1 MPLNLRVAAPA
12 TLASLGVILALVV
25 AGLVDLSGAE
35 AAKQPKCGD
44 TITTDTTLHNDLV
57 NCPNNGILIGADNI
71 TLDLNGHL
79 VDGDGTPA
87 AGCDPNAEICDAGVA
102 NDGHDGVTVKHGR
115 VREFAIGVLFG
126 TTTAGRV
133 RENRVLGVS
142 SARNQFV
149 GLAIFSSA
157 RSLVRNSAGKGST
170 APGDGAGL
178 FLGDSRH
185 VRVLDSSFRNNAD
198 TGIIVGHSTHNLIKG
213 NLVKRNKVIGIVLE
227 ESGSNQVRRNRSV
240 HDGAIGIYIAP
251 GSRNVIARNRISRTD
266 GAEHEGA
273 GIEVDGG
280 DHNVFARNSIH
291 DTKGNA
297 ISVGF
302 TAVVGT
308 VVRRNHIRRAGEDGV
323 HVSHKAKRTLLRRNR
338 ARHSKDDGFD
348 VNGRTTKLTSNDA
361 VRNHDLGIEAVRGVN
376 DGGGNVARHNGDPR
390 QCTHIACN

>member
-1 MPLNLRVAAPA
+1 MSARLRLYPAPV
-12 TLASLGVILALVV
+12 TLPSLAVILALAVV
-25 AGLVDLSGAE
+25 GVIAFGGS
-35 AAKQPKCGD
+35 AAHAVTVSCGD
-44 TITTDTTLHNDLV
+44 TITSDTTLHKDLV
-57 NCPNNGILIGADNI
+57 NCPNNGIIIGADDV

-133 RENRVLGVS
+133 RENWVLGVS

-198 TGIIVGHSTHNLIKG
+198 TGIIVGH
-213 NLVKRNKVIGIVLE
+213 
-227 ESGSNQVRRNRSV
+227 
-240 HDGAIGIYIAP
+240 
-251 GSRNVIARNRISRTD
+251 
-266 GAEHEGA
+266 
-273 GIEVDGG
+273 
-280 DHNVFARNSIH
+280 
-291 DTKGNA
+291 
-297 ISVGF
+297 
-302 TAVVGT
+302 
-308 VVRRNHIRRAGEDGV
+308 
-323 HVSHKAKRTLLRRNR
+323 
-338 ARHSKDDGFD
+338 
-348 VNGRTTKLTSNDA
+348 
-361 VRNHDLGIEAVRGVN
+361 
-376 DGGGNVARHNGDPR
+376 
-390 QCTHIACN
+390 